1 MAEHPHLETLK
12 TRHRNLDAEIQETAR
27 RPSCDDLE
35 IASMKKE
42 KLRVKEEIAQ
52 FAAEVA

>member
-52 FAAEVA
+52 FTAEVA